1 MSTMNLIPIK
11 CCIKV
16 FPEDRKRLSKKKKP
30 FEEQTIVGNVS
41 RDFTY
46 YQNWFVQKKIGI
58 ELEPPPFGGHVTIH
72 NGIENIKNIN
82 KHLDFLKSIN
92 NKVITVYYDP
102 DVYIHW
108 RFLAVKVY
116 SKDLNAI
123 RKKLGLSRKE
133 FFHITIGKIKDGD
146 ISEEI
151 ETSYE
156 NKRKHINVNLS
167 I

>member
-1 MSTMNLIPIK
+1 MNLIPIK

-72 NGIENIKNIN
+72 NGIENI
-82 KHLDFLKSIN
+82 N

-156 NKRKHINVNLS
+156 MKRKHVNVSLS

>member
-1 MSTMNLIPIK
+1 MSLIPIK

-46 YQNWFVQKKIGI
+46 YQNWFVHKKIGI
-58 ELEPPPFGGHVTIH
+58 DLEPPPFGGHVTIH
-72 NGIENIKNIN
+72 NGIENIRNI
-82 KHLDFLKSIN
+82 KQHSEYLKSLN

-108 RFLAVKVY
+108 RFLAVRVY
-116 SKDLNAI
+116 SKELNSI

-146 ISEEI
+146 ICPDSSL
-151 ETSYE
+151 SYRD
-156 NKRKHINVNLS
+156 KRKHLGVSLS
-167 I
+167 L

>member
-1 MSTMNLIPIK
+1 MNLIPIK

-46 YQNWFVQKKIGI
+46 YQNWFGQKKIGI

-156 NKRKHINVNLS
+156 MKRKHVNVSLS

>member
-1 MSTMNLIPIK
+1 MNLIPIK
-11 CCIKV
+11 CCIKI

-30 FEEQTIVGNVS
+30 FEEQTIVANVS

-82 KHLDFLKSIN
+82 KHLDYLKELN

-102 DVYIHW
+102 DVYTHW

-146 ISEEI
+146 ISEEP

-156 NKRKHINVNLS
+156 VKRKHVNVSLS

>member
-1 MSTMNLIPIK
+1 M
-11 CCIKV
+11 
-16 FPEDRKRLSKKKKP
+16 
-30 FEEQTIVGNVS
+30 
-41 RDFTY
+41 
-46 YQNWFVQKKIGI
+46 
-58 ELEPPPFGGHVTIH
+58 
-72 NGIENIKNIN
+72 
-82 KHLDFLKSIN
+82 
-92 NKVITVYYDP
+92 YYDP

-116 SKDLNAI
+116 SKDLIAI

-146 ISEEI
+146 LSEEI